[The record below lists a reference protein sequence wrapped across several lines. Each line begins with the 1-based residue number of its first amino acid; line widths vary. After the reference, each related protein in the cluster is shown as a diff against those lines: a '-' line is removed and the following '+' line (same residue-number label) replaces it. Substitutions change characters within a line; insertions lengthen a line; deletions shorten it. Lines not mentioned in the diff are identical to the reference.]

1 MATALVTGGAG
12 FIGSHLVDK
21 LIDLEYTVVSVD
33 NESAESNDKFYWR
46 SDTINYTSDVT
57 NWEII
62 DHICTRHEPDIIF
75 HLASDARVQT
85 SIIHPQRSCM
95 TNYIGTCNMLEIAKK
110 YKSRFVFSSTS
121 SSYGKVNVPPLT
133 EDMKPDCLTPYSV
146 SKVASEYLC
155 KVYNDIYGVESIVL
169 RYFNVYGPRQ
179 PIKGVYAPVI
189 GLFQKQ
195 QQEGIPMT
203 IVGDGSQR
211 RDFTYISD
219 VIRANIKAGQCTNDN
234 AFGEAINIGTG
245 TNHSILQLTE
255 MIGGPV
261 EHLALRSGE
270 SDVTLADIS
279 KAKKLLDWEPT
290 VTLEKGI
297 NIK

>member
-46 SDTINYTSDVT
+46 SDAINYTSDVT

-85 SIIHPQRSCM
+85 SIINPQRSCM

-121 SSYGKVNVPPLT
+121 SSYGRVNVPPLT

-155 KVYNDIYGVESIVL
+155 KVYNNIYGVESIVL

>member
-46 SDTINYTSDVT
+46 SDVSNYTSDVT
-57 NWEII
+57 DWEII

-85 SIIHPQRSCM
+85 SIINPQRSCM

-121 SSYGKVNVPPLT
+121 SSYGRVNVPPLR

-146 SKVASEYLC
+146 SKIASECLS
-155 KVYNDIYGVESIVL
+155 KVYNDLYGVETIVL

-195 QQEGIPMT
+195 QQEGNPMT
-203 IVGDGSQR
+203 IIGDGSQR
-211 RDFTYISD
+211 RDFTYIAD
-219 VIRANIKAGQCTNDN
+219 AIRATIKAGQCTNDN
-234 AFGEAINIGTG
+234 AFGEVFNIGTG
-245 TNHSILQLTE
+245 TNYSILELTE
-255 MIGGPV
+255 MIGGRV
-261 EHLALRSGE
+261 EHLEPRPGE
-270 SDVTLADIS
+270 SDTTLADIS
-279 KAKKLLDWEPT
+279 KAREILDWEPT
-290 VTLEKGI
+290 TTLKEGI
-297 NIK
+297 SII